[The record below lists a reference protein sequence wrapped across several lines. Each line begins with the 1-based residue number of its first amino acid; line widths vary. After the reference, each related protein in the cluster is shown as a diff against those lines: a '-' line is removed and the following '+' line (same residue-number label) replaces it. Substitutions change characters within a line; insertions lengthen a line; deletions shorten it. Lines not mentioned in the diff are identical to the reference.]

1 MPISRR
7 QFVIASTF
15 TAGFALAVQQIAN
28 SVIQT
33 SSNNLV
39 SGSISI
45 PSSTGAFP
53 AYYAAPAK
61 GEGFP
66 VVLVIQEIFGVHE
79 HIRDVVRRFARL
91 GYVAIAKGQSGS
103 SIIVYPDAP
112 HAFFADYR
120 PNYRQ
125 KDAQDGWKRLQ
136 AWFKAKGVTTI

>member
-1 MPISRR
+1 MPISRL

-15 TAGFALAVQQIAN
+15 TAGFALAVQPIAN

-45 PSSTGAFP
+45 PSSTDAIP

-66 VVLVIQEIFGVHE
+66 VMLVIQ
-79 HIRDVVRRFARL
+79 
-91 GYVAIAKGQSGS
+91 
-103 SIIVYPDAP
+103 
-112 HAFFADYR
+112 
-120 PNYRQ
+120 
-125 KDAQDGWKRLQ
+125 
-136 AWFKAKGVTTI
+136 